1 MRCAVAQL
9 RTMERRP
16 GTIGPLTLIAPDGSF
31 QAVVRDFTIAG
42 AGFLSD
48 VQCSPGTTLVIA
60 SGRLGKPEQPLSAEV
75 RHATQST
82 DGNWVLGCAFSRYL
96 TVSDLRSL

>member
-1 MRCAVAQL
+1 MAQL

-16 GTIGPLTLIAPDGSF
+16 GTIGPLTVIAPDGTF
-31 QAVVRDFTIAG
+31 QAAVRDFTIAG
-42 AGFLSD
+42 AAFLSN
-48 VQCSPGTTLVIA
+48 VKCSIGTTLVIA
-60 SGRLGKPEQPLSAEV
+60 SGRLGQPEKPLSAEV
-75 RHATQST
+75 RHATEST